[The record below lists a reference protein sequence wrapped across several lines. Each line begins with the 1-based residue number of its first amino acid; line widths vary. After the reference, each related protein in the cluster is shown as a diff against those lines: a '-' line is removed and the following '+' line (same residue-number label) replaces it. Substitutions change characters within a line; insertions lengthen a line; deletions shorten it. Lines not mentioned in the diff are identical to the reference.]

1 MKTSFQDDD
10 QAVPQVKYATS
21 ADYFIAKTTDVK
33 EAAPVLVSRHSMQN
47 VTGSLVHKLF
57 QEISSESCLSSWML
71 VANYCP

>member
-47 VTGSLVHKLF
+47 PECNWFPCSQTIPRDFK
-57 QEISSESCLSSWML
+57 
-71 VANYCP
+71 